1 MQKRSLTRATLT
13 SLYWLMLATLADD
26 CDDSKA
32 PSTTT
37 FHPVWHQTWK
47 RVLGFRKSSQ
57 HAECKSCFA
66 YREQMHQSHLTVPAR
81 MAFAKEWRLHL
92 RAAYHDR
99 LIYWWCRYASRHSM
113 DVLTIIIDSM
123 DKAKFCW
130 PQFPWGRKDKALDG
144 QRRPKLVVTG
154 AIAHGYGTL
163 LFIADEKLSHGSSAF
178 CDVLC
183 RVLEFVRSECSAS
196 GRAFPRHLAV
206 QSDNTTAQAKNQ
218 YVFMFLAFLVAKF
231 DFATTNLPSQWGTRT
246 KT

>member
-1 MQKRSLTRATLT
+1 
-13 SLYWLMLATLADD
+13 
-26 CDDSKA
+26 
-32 PSTTT
+32 
-37 FHPVWHQTWK
+37 
-47 RVLGFRKSSQ
+47 
-57 HAECKSCFA
+57 
-66 YREQMHQSHLTVPAR
+66 
-81 MAFAKEWRLHL
+81 
-92 RAAYHDR
+92 
-99 LIYWWCRYASRHSM
+99 M

-144 QRRPKLVVTG
+144 QRRKKLVVIG

-196 GRAFPRHLAV
+196 GRAFPKHLVV

-231 DFATTNLPSQWGTRT
+231 KFATTNLFFLPVGHTHEDIGLSSDEPSVPFKVNSRPNRPSRLARMHRR
-246 KT
+246 